1 MSERARILVVDDEL
15 GPRESLRMILKPS
28 YDIVTAESGEAALNT
43 LGGFHPDLVFMDIK
57 MPQMDGIELLQR
69 IKRTDPS
76 IEVVMITAY
85 ASLETVKRA
94 LTHGAFEYLIK
105 PFSRQDLEE
114 TARRALARRQTE
126 LGTRSQVATL
136 VEEMRSLASKTR
148 GLEEE
153 ARREQAEQSL
163 RVTQLSILREI
174 SRGILGQLDL
184 GHLTTAITAQLR
196 EALGYDEVA
205 VHLGPTPPETV
216 GGSTSIVCPI
226 RDERATLGYLVA
238 SNQAGTRPID
248 PRERELLEMLSEYL
262 AVAIR
267 NSRLYGEVA
276 ETKQNLEQLIR
287 SAGDAIISVDREGKI
302 HGWNPAAER
311 IFRWTR
317 EEALGRELTALL
329 PEGPYYS
336 ARASLSR
343 EEPVSAFDVTTNL
356 VDGRTLNLAVTLS
369 SLTGRE
375 GNLEGL
381 LAIVRDTTA
390 QREMEAQMHQSE
402 KLTALGQMAGGIAHD
417 FNNLLQAILGYAQLM
432 GKNPSKADV
441 VRRGLEV
448 IEKAATGGAETVR
461 RIQQFARL
469 RPEEAFVGLDLNQV
483 ISDALAITQPRWE
496 EKKLK
501 AGVPL
506 ELERDLGSVP
516 VVMGRPAEL
525 NEVVTNLILNAI
537 DAMPSGGKLTVRTRR
552 QSERHVV
559 FTVSDTGIGMTEA
572 VSKRIFDPFFTT
584 KGEEG
589 TGLGLPVS
597 YSIVKRHGGEMRVDS
612 RPGFGTTFTV
622 TLPVGT
628 TAGSD
633 PPNGAEP
640 GGDRK
645 GRILL
650 VDNDPQVLPILDEM
664 LREAGHEV
672 VSVGGGAEAL
682 RAFVPA
688 GFDLVMTNVGMVEM
702 NGWELAERIR
712 DRDPHVPL
720 VFITGWGMQE
730 QDQAR
735 SRGLG
740 VSALLFKPV
749 RPAELHVAVQSAL
762 TESGSPGG
770 ASGPPRRAVRGE

>member
-1 MSERARILVVDDEL
+1 MSERPRVLVVDDEL

-28 YDIVTAESGEAALNT
+28 YEITTADSGEAALRT
-43 LGGFHPDLVFMDIK
+43 LSVFHPDLVFMDIK

-69 IKRTDPS
+69 IKRADPS

-85 ASLETVKRA
+85 ASLETVKNA

-126 LGTRSQVATL
+126 LGTRSQLATL
-136 VEEMRSLASKTR
+136 VEEMRSLATKTR
-148 GLEEE
+148 ELEEE

-184 GHLTTAITAQLR
+184 GQLTAAITAQLR
-196 EALGYDEVA
+196 NALGYDQVA
-205 VHLGPTPPETV
+205 VHLGPTRPED
-216 GGSTSIVCPI
+216 GGARTSIVCPI
-226 RDERATLGYLVA
+226 VDDGTTLGYLVA
-238 SNQAGTRPID
+238 ANHAGARPID

-276 ETKQNLEQLIR
+276 ETKQSLEQLIR
-287 SAGDAIISVDREGKI
+287 SAGEAIIAVDRAGKI
-302 HGWNPAAER
+302 QGWNPAAER
-311 IFRWTR
+311 IFGWTR
-317 EEALGRELTALL
+317 EEALGRPLTMLL
-329 PEGPYYS
+329 PEEPYAS
-336 ARASLSR
+336 ARAALAR
-343 EEPVSAFDVTTNL
+343 GEPGTAFEVTTKPAS
-356 VDGRTLNLAVTLS
+356 GRPLNLAVTLS

-375 GNLEGL
+375 GNLEGV
-381 LAIVRDTTA
+381 LAIVRDMTT
-390 QREMEAQMHQSE
+390 QKELEAQMHQSE

-432 GKNPSKADV
+432 GKNPSNADV
-441 VRRGLEV
+441 VRRGLDV

-461 RIQQFARL
+461 RIQKFARL
-469 RPEEAFVGLDLNQV
+469 RPEEPFVGLDLDQV
-483 ISDALAITQPRWE
+483 IRDALAITRPRWE

-506 ELERDLGSVP
+506 ELELDLGSVP

-537 DAMPSGGKLTVRTRR
+537 DAMPEGGTLRLRTR
-552 QSERHVV
+552 QQDDRHVI
-559 FTVSDTGIGMTEA
+559 FTVTDTGIGMTEE
-572 VSKRIFDPFFTT
+572 VRQRIFDPFFTT

-597 YSIVKRHGGEMRVDS
+597 YSIVKRHGGEMRAES
-612 RPGFGTTFTV
+612 RPGGGTTFTV
-622 TLPVGT
+622 VLPVGT
-628 TAGSD
+628 ATDGD
-633 PPNGAEP
+633 TPTGAETA
-640 GGDRK
+640 GDRK

-650 VDNDPQVLPILDEM
+650 VDNDPQVMTILGEM
-664 LREAGHEV
+664 LRDAGHHV
-672 VSVGGGAEAL
+672 VPVGGGAEAL
-682 RAFVPA
+682 RVFVPG
-688 GFDLVMTNVGMVEM
+688 GFDLVMTNIGMVGM
-702 NGWELAERIR
+702 NGWELADHIR
-712 DRDPHVPL
+712 ARDSRVPL

-735 SRGLG
+735 CRGLG

-749 RPAELHVAVQSAL
+749 RPAELNAAVQSAL
-762 TESGSPGG
+762 AQRE
-770 ASGPPRRAVRGE
+770 RARPARSHSS